1 MHRKYNHA
9 KKIISELKRH
19 EQFLAHQLQER
30 DQEYNSHL
38 RLLKDRVIQL
48 EQELATT
55 QKFAGM
61 PVKLPLNSTST
72 PVKSGS
78 DDLSPPELLKQPP
91 IIPDQ
96 VDMDGEISEA
106 EDSSLSLDQ
115 SIPAHELLDVRACK
129 NRAELAH
136 KGGMAQR
143 NKPSPDALRTSILRQ
158 SVESDEAV
166 VVRESSESR
175 EETPDSDSG
184 YNGAGNNNKANA
196 MFNELRMRH
205 NNEAES
211 TYVNVSQP
219 AAPVPNRDQKP
230 PHASRQVIASM
241 GSPPYPKG
249 GVAMFGP
256 QSPLGSPNGAGNQSL
271 ADQLK
276 SRLEERRRSKEG
288 VEEGGAM
295 VPESIAQDIEQAVK
309 IANET
314 GESFTRVFLLRDD
327 FYPFLCFVFS
337 TQCAK

>member
-1 MHRKYNHA
+1 M
-9 KKIISELKRH
+9 KRH

-55 QKFAGM
+55 QKYAGM
-61 PVKLPLNSTST
+61 PVKLPLNANATST
-72 PVKSGS
+72 PVKST
-78 DDLSPPELLKQPP
+78 DLSPPELLKQPP

-184 YNGAGNNNKANA
+184 YNGAGNNNKPNA
-196 MFNELRMRH
+196 MFNELRMRQ
-205 NNEAES
+205 NNIAEAES
-211 TYVNVSQP
+211 TYVNVGQP
-219 AAPVPNRDQKP
+219 PAPVPNRDQKP
-230 PHASRQVIASM
+230 PHASRQAIAPASM
-241 GSPPYPKG
+241 GSPTYPKG
-249 GVAMFGP
+249 GVSMFGP

-288 VEEGGAM
+288 VDEGGGAM

-314 GESFTRVFLLRDD
+314 GKICVILSLLIP
-327 FYPFLCFVFS
+327 FY
-337 TQCAK
+337 